1 MNRFENKIV
10 LVTGAG
16 SGIGKATA
24 LRLDQEGATLIIV
37 DINSEELNKTKLKL
51 SNPKS
56 IAKVLDI
63 SSVEDTRDCFTE
75 IKKVFN
81 RLDVL
86 INVAGILRFDN
97 SHEVEIT
104 DWNKILN
111 VNLTGTFFMCSFAL
125 PLLLNSKGSI
135 VNVSSTAA
143 LGSHAWT
150 AAYSASKGGISAFSK
165 TLAVEYGM
173 QGLNINCVCPASI
186 ETPMSTNP
194 DMPKDIDTRLLK
206 KIIPIDGVNR
216 APEVV
221 ASTIVF
227 LASDDAIHINGI
239 DLRVD
244 GGLLT

>member
-1 MNRFENKIV
+1 MKRFKNKVV

-16 SGIGKATA
+16 SGIGRSTA
-24 LRLDQEGATLIIV
+24 LRMDAEGAILIII
-37 DINSEELNKTKLKL
+37 DINEDELIKTKSMLK
-51 SNPKS
+51 NKES

-63 SSVEDTRDCFTE
+63 STLADV
-75 IKKVFN
+75 KKFFKSLN
-81 RLDVL
+81 KLDAL

-97 SHEVEIT
+97 SHEVQID
-104 DWNKILN
+104 DWEKILN
-111 VNLTGTFFMCSFAL
+111 VNLTGTFFMCSYAL
-125 PLLLNSKGSI
+125 PLLLKSKGAI
-135 VNVSSTAA
+135 VNVSSSAA

-173 QGLNINCVCPASI
+173 EGLNVNCVCPASI

-206 KIIPIDGVNR
+206 KIMPIDGVNR
-216 APEVV
+216 SPDEI
-221 ASTIVF
+221 ASTIAF
-227 LASDDAIHINGI
+227 LASEDAIHINGI

>member
-1 MNRFENKIV
+1 MKRFKNKVV

-16 SGIGKATA
+16 SGIGRSTA
-24 LRLDQEGATLIIV
+24 LRMDAEGAILIII
-37 DINSEELNKTKLKL
+37 DINEDELIKTKSMLK
-51 SNPKS
+51 NKES

-63 SSVEDTRDCFTE
+63 STLADV
-75 IKKVFN
+75 KKFFKGLN
-81 RLDVL
+81 KLDAL

-97 SHEVEIT
+97 SHEVQID
-104 DWNKILN
+104 DWEKILN
-111 VNLTGTFFMCSFAL
+111 VNLTGTFFMCSYAL
-125 PLLLNSKGSI
+125 PLLLKSKGAI
-135 VNVSSTAA
+135 VNVSSSAA

-173 QGLNINCVCPASI
+173 EGLNVNCVCPASI

-206 KIIPIDGVNR
+206 KIMPIDGVNR
-216 APEVV
+216 SPDDI
-221 ASTIVF
+221 ASTIAF
-227 LASDDAIHINGI
+227 LASEDAIHINGI

>member
-1 MNRFENKIV
+1 MKRFKDKVV

-16 SGIGKATA
+16 SGIGRSTA
-24 LRLDQEGATLIIV
+24 LRMDAEGAILIIL
-37 DINSEELNKTKLKL
+37 DINEDELIKTKSMLKNKG
-51 SNPKS
+51 ST
-56 IAKVLDI
+56 AKVLDI
-63 SSVEDTRDCFTE
+63 STIADV
-75 IKKVFN
+75 KKFFKGLN
-81 RLDVL
+81 KLDAL

-97 SHEVEIT
+97 SHEVQIG
-104 DWNKILN
+104 DWEKILN
-111 VNLTGTFFMCSFAL
+111 VNLTGTFFMCRYAL
-125 PLLLNSKGSI
+125 PLLLKSKGAI
-135 VNVSSTAA
+135 VNVSSSAA

-173 QGLNINCVCPASI
+173 EGLNVNCVCPASI

-194 DMPKDIDTRLLK
+194 NMPKDIDTRLLK
-206 KIIPIDGVNR
+206 KIMPIDGVNR
-216 APEVV
+216 SPDEI

-227 LASDDAIHINGI
+227 LASEDAIHINGI